1 MSLAMLTR
9 HEIVIYRLCFITTLG
24 NLVVPTNLFCKFSLR
39 TNCILYDEKLKH
51 RTSKAL
57 TTQALGESP
66 NVTHDVIE
74 ICAPAAPP
82 IMLRIGTHSLNPN
95 PRTHPNP
102 NPIFNRN
109 RNKVFER
116 KQNRTKM
123 TPEYRST

>member
-1 MSLAMLTR
+1 MPTLLQIFQQNLQKIDSRLA
-9 HEIVIYRLCFITTLG
+9 G
-24 NLVVPTNLFCKFSLR
+24 
-39 TNCILYDEKLKH
+39 
-51 RTSKAL
+51 AL
-57 TTQALGESP
+57 IHAY
-66 NVTHDVIE
+66 DVIE
-74 ICAPAAPP
+74 MCAPAAPP
-82 IMLRIGTHSLNPN
+82 IRLRIRTRTRTRTLTLNPNPN